1 MEPVFLTIEDFM
13 SHRRTCIDFTQ
24 FQSALIMGQ
33 FRSDPRESNGVGK
46 TVIFHAIE
54 YVLFGTYPTK
64 TVDKV
69 VREGTDVAQVT
80 LDFIAKDGNTWRVQR
95 KRNLGRSTDV
105 QLWKLNG
112 SKWIPQS
119 QRTPSD
125 THKAV
130 LDLIGINVNSFKNS
144 VQFSQNNLDGLIST
158 RGKEA
163 SAEDRRNILK
173 DGINLS
179 EYQRYEKLAKDRAG
193 EISKKMDA
201 RKAVIESIG
210 DPQSDIEDFKKKII
224 ETKQLI
230 LEKDKRRDELNLL
243 IRSRKKELDDLQR
256 LVSSEAQSIH
266 EKLADLKSA
275 KGTTLGNIKV
285 ARESIIEN
293 ENKIESLLN
302 KQNHK
307 LTELKDMET
316 RSDDIRAKKRRPI
329 HQVKK
334 ECESTAQNELNGK
347 AYISSLERKAQELK
361 RPMPDGHECPTCR
374 QGLSD
379 EYKDTC
385 KDKIQE
391 ELEEVLNE
399 IADKKPKL
407 KKCTNKKVRLQNE
420 LEEINKAI
428 SYISSLDGKI
438 EGKKQEI
445 YNDGDYITRLQELN
459 SHQKANL
466 EIMSKK
472 LEEQEKREKSLQESL
487 KGVSN
492 DEIEEKIIKVKRGI
506 SELEYL
512 LHGVTD
518 ELNNENSQLGIY
530 NARIEDRKE
539 SLEKLDEE
547 NRKLTDLDYQY
558 QIYKRVRQAFSSSG
572 IPTMIIHSILDDLQM
587 EANKLLSELKPGL
600 EIQFTPDIDLLYKY
614 HGSEREFG
622 QLSGGQKFIIAL
634 SLKLGLSLIIQR
646 RLGVN
651 IKLLQLDEVDQP
663 LDHSARDAYADAIRK
678 LQNKFKILVITH
690 NDTLKDKFSNVI
702 LVEGDDYNGATSKL
716 MTF

>member
-1 MEPVFLTIEDFM
+1 MEPVFLTIENFM

-33 FRSDPRESNGVGK
+33 LRSDPRESNGVGK

-64 TVDKV
+64 TVDKI
-69 VREGTDVAQVT
+69 VREGTDCAKVT
-80 LDFIAKDGNTWRVQR
+80 IDFKVDNDTWRVMR

-105 QLWKLNG
+105 QLWKNNG
-112 SKWIPQS
+112 SKWVPHS
-119 QRTPSD
+119 QRTPSE
-125 THKAV
+125 TQKAV

-144 VQFSQNNLDGLIST
+144 VQFSQNSLDGLIST

-179 EYQRYEKLAKDRAG
+179 EYQKYEKLAKDKSN

-210 DPQSDIEDFKKKII
+210 DPQSDIEEFKKKIV
-224 ETKQLI
+224 ETKKVI

-243 IRSRKKELDDLQR
+243 IRSRKKELGDLQK
-256 LVSSEAQSIH
+256 LVSSEAQTIH

-275 KGTTLGNIKV
+275 KGNTLGNIKV
-285 ARESIIEN
+285 ARETIIEN

-302 KQNHK
+302 KQKQK
-307 LTELKDMET
+307 LSELKDMET
-316 RSDDIRAKKRRPI
+316 RCDDIRAKKRRPLNK
-329 HQVKK
+329 VKQ
-334 ECESTAQNELNGK
+334 ELESTTQNELNGK
-347 AYISSLERKAQELK
+347 AYISSLERKAQDLK
-361 RPMPDGHECPTCR
+361 KPIPDGQECPTCR
-374 QGLSD
+374 QSLSD
-379 EYKDTC
+379 EYKDAC
-385 KDKIQE
+385 KDAIQAD
-391 ELEEVLNE
+391 LENILNE

-407 KKCTNKKVRLQNE
+407 KKCTNKKVRLQSE

-428 SYISSLDGKI
+428 AYISSLEGKI
-438 EGKKQEI
+438 EGKTQEI
-445 YNDGDYITRLQELN
+445 SNDKDYITRLQELN

-466 EIMSKK
+466 EILSKK

-487 KGVSN
+487 KGISN
-492 DEIEEKIIKVKRGI
+492 DEIEEKIVKVKRGI
-506 SELEYL
+506 GELEYL

-518 ELNNENSQLGIY
+518 ELNHENSQLGIY
-530 NARIEDRKE
+530 NARIEDRYD
-539 SLEKLDEE
+539 SLEKLNKE
-547 NRKLTDLDYQY
+547 NKKLTELDYEY
-558 QIYKRVRQAFSSSG
+558 QLYKRARKAFSSSG

-587 EANKLLSELKPGL
+587 EANKLLGDLKPGL
-600 EIQFTPDIDLLYKY
+600 EIQFTPEIDLLYKY

-634 SLKLGLSLIIQR
+634 SLKLGLSIIIQR

-678 LQNKFKILVITH
+678 LQSRFKILVITH

-702 LVEGDDYNGATSKL
+702 VVEGDEYNGATSKL

>member
-1 MEPVFLTIEDFM
+1 
-13 SHRRTCIDFTQ
+13 
-24 FQSALIMGQ
+24 MGQ

-64 TVDKV
+64 TVDKI
-69 VREGTDVAQVT
+69 VREGTDLAKVT
-80 LDFIAKDGNTWRVQR
+80 LDFKTDDGTTWRVLR
-95 KRNLGRSTDV
+95 KRSLGRSTDV
-105 QLWKLNG
+105 QLWKYSG
-112 SKWIPQS
+112 DKWVPQS
-119 QRTPSD
+119 QRTPSE

-144 VQFSQNNLDGLIST
+144 VQFSQNSLDGLIST

-179 EYQRYEKLAKDRAG
+179 EYQRYEKLAKDKAS

-210 DPQSDIEDFKKKII
+210 DPQSDIEDFKKKIV
-224 ETKQLI
+224 ETKRLI
-230 LEKDKRRDELNLL
+230 LDKEKRRDELDLL
-243 IRSRKKELDDLQR
+243 IRSRKKELGDLQR

-266 EKLADLKSA
+266 EKLADIKSA
-275 KGTTLGNIKV
+275 KGNTLGNIKV
-285 ARESIIEN
+285 ARGTIIEN

-307 LTELKDMET
+307 LSELKDMES
-316 RSDDIRAKKRRPI
+316 RCDDIRAKKRRSL
-329 HQVKK
+329 HKVKQ
-334 ECESTAQNELNGK
+334 EYESTAQNELNGK

-361 RPMPDGHECPTCR
+361 KPMPDGHECPMCR
-374 QGLSD
+374 QSLTD

-385 KDKIQE
+385 KDKVHE
-391 ELEEVLNE
+391 ELEDILNE

-428 SYISSLDGKI
+428 AYISALEGKI
-438 EGKKQEI
+438 DGKKQEVS
-445 YNDGDYITRLQELN
+445 NDNDYIIRLQQLN
-459 SHQKANL
+459 SHQKASL

-487 KGVSN
+487 KGISN
-492 DEIEEKIIKVKRGI
+492 DEIEDKIVKIKRGL

-512 LHGVTD
+512 LHSVTD
-518 ELNNENSQLGIY
+518 ELNNENSQLGIL
-530 NARIEDRKE
+530 NARIEDRRE
-539 SLEKLDEE
+539 NLEKLNEE

-558 QIYKRVRQAFSSSG
+558 QLYKRARKAFSSGG

-587 EANKLLSELKPGL
+587 EANKILSELKPGL
-600 EIQFTPDIDLLYKY
+600 EVQFTPEIDLIYKY

-678 LQNKFKILVITH
+678 LQSKFKILVITH

-702 LVEGDDYNGATSKL
+702 LVEGDEYSGATSKL
-716 MTF
+716 MAF